1 MDIAKKFLRLFYR
14 PQFIAFIALTV
25 LALPLHAQ
33 SGGDLSLSSEQ
44 MQELHKLQQKM
55 RTVGQQLDKIRQ
67 EALEAKPELQDQ
79 QGEYQSLLFETMK
92 EQGNDPAPA
101 LTRMREIEGQM
112 QDQELA
118 EEKRKQLIMEYRQKD
133 AGLQQA
139 SRKAMQDEEV
149 REAAQELSQAT
160 VAAMREHNPKTGELL
175 QEMKQLRQEIRQMVA
190 QIKAEE
196 GAGSK

>member
-1 MDIAKKFLRLFYR
+1 MDIAKKFLRLFCWL
-14 PQFIAFIALTV
+14 QLVAFAALTV

-55 RTVGQQLDKIRQ
+55 RTVSQQLNEIRQ
-67 EALEAKPELQDQ
+67 EALEAKPELQEQ
-79 QGEYQSLLFETMK
+79 QDEYQSLLFETMK

-118 EEKRKQLIMEYRQKD
+118 EEKRKQLIREYRQKD

-139 SRKAMQDEEV
+139 SRRAMQDEKV
-149 REAAQELSQAT
+149 REAAQELSQST
-160 VAAMREHNPKTGELL
+160 IAAMREHNSETEQLL
-175 QEMKQLRQEIRQMVA
+175 QEMKQLRQEIQQMVA
-190 QIKAEE
+190 QLKTEE
-196 GAGSK
+196 GTGNK